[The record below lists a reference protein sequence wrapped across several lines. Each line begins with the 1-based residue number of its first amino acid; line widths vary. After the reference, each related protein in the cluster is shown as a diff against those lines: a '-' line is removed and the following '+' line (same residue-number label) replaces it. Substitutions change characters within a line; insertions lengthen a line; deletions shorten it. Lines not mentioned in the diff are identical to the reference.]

1 MPVKSKR
8 TAEQRAAA
16 TKKQEY
22 TYEGPM
28 DTFYESAAKEAAGEG
43 VPRGGKVMLSADQV
57 EQLRAYGSRFTGHGV
72 TPSDTVPQS
81 VFPAREANV

>member
-1 MPVKSKR
+1 MVAKGKR

-16 TKKQEY
+16 SKKQEY

-28 DTFYESAAKEAAGEG
+28 QFFYESPAKEKAGEG

-72 TPSDTVPQS
+72 TPGDTVPQS
-81 VFPAREANV
+81 VFPVREGVV